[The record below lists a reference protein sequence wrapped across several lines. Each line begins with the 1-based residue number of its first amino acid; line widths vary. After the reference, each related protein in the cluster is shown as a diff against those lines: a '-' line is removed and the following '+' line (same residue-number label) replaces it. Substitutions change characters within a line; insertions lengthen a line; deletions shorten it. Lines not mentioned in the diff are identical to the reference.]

1 MESNLPGN
9 PKREFRAR
17 DAFIIAFVFV
27 SPIVALYGVFGLV
40 LMTAGPVGWWAFL
53 IVMVLQ
59 LGLAGTLGLMVSRW
73 PVQGGSYQWARRLA
87 GPDYGWAAGWMYLWT
102 LIAAM
107 ASASF
112 FIAGILPT
120 LVDHPAF
127 TVGQQTLAAL
137 CVIACVT
144 ALNVLGPKA
153 LKIFTRAS
161 LVAEALGSVG
171 LATVLL
177 IWHREQPLSVI
188 TETAGATPD
197 HYVWLGFFFA
207 IGVTGYSFAGWESVC
222 SMAEEIRDPERH
234 LPKAMMGAI
243 LAIGVL
249 VLYSSLALILAV
261 PDLPAVMA
269 GQVHDP
275 ATDTIVAT
283 LGSGIAKP
291 FLVLVLIGFV
301 AGLVAAQTTVG
312 RVLWSFGRDG
322 TVPAAKFLVKLSGKH
337 HYPVRSLVVIG
348 ALTAV
353 LTVSAFSEKIYTTLI
368 SASTAGFFVT
378 MALVACALVRRI
390 LTGKFRFGSFS
401 FGRVTPVI
409 VLTAAVWASFEVVN
423 LCWPRAADQPWYVAW
438 AVPLGLAI
446 IALLGLV
453 VRLTLPGVGA
463 ALGSMVP
470 ETEEEQLVTPPL

>member
-1 MESNLPGN
+1 MEANLHGN
-9 PKREFRAR
+9 LKREFRAR

-40 LMTAGPVGWWAFL
+40 LTTAGPVGWWAFL

-59 LGLAGTLGLMVSRW
+59 LAVAGTLGLMVSRW

-87 GPDYGWAAGWMYLWT
+87 GANYGWATGWMYLWT
-102 LIAAM
+102 LVTAM
-107 ASASF
+107 ASAAY
-112 FIAGILPT
+112 FIAGLLPS
-120 LVDHPAF
+120 LVDHAPF

-144 ALNVLGPKA
+144 ALNVLGPKT

-161 LVAEALGSVG
+161 LVAEVLGSVG

-177 IWHREQPLSVI
+177 IWHRKQPLSVI
-188 TETAGATPD
+188 TETAGATPH
-197 HYVWLGFFFA
+197 HYVWMGFFFA
-207 IGVTGYSFAGWESVC
+207 IGVAGYSFAGWESVC
-222 SMAEEIRDPERH
+222 SMAEEIKDPERH

-283 LGSGIAKP
+283 LGSGVAKP
-291 FLVLVLIGFV
+291 FLVLILIGFM

-337 HYPVRSLVVIG
+337 HYPVRSLVAIG
-348 ALTAV
+348 IMTAAV
-353 LTVSAFSEKIYTTLI
+353 TVSAFSEKIYTTLI

-378 MALVACALVRRI
+378 MALVICALIRRV
-390 LTGKFRFGSFS
+390 LTGRFQYGLFT
-401 FGRVTPVI
+401 FGRVTPAI
-409 VLTAAVWASFEVVN
+409 VLAAGVWASFEVVN
-423 LCWPRAADQPWYVAW
+423 LCWPRASDQPWYVAW

-453 VRLTLPGVGA
+453 VRLTLPGFGA
-463 ALGSMVP
+463 ALGATEP
-470 ETEEEQLVTPPL
+470 EAEEKLVAPPL